1 MQIEVCTYVDYYVDE
16 IIDIMSPAEK
26 REMFEEL
33 AKGFKGNYFDKD
45 LDVAKFLAKK
55 PLFEQKKI
63 LCNALGVPSYYD
75 QQALRLALETIIT
88 A

>member
-1 MQIEVCTYVDYYVDE
+1 MQIEVCTDVDYDVDE

-33 AKGFKGNYFDKD
+33 AKGFKGNYFDED
-45 LDVAKFLAKK
+45 LDVAKYLAKK